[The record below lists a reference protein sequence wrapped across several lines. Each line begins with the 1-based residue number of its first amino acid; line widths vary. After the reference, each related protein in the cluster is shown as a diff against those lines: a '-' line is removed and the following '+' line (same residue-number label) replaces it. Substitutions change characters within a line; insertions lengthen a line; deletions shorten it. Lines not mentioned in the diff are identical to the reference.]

1 MIKMN
6 KIRNIAIVGL
16 GQIGIYLYNELNLKK
31 KEIETKT
38 GIKINIVAI
47 SAKNFNKKRRFK
59 INKNIFYTNPL
70 KIFKNKKLDI
80 LFECIGQSDGISK
93 KIVETALKNRIN
105 VITPNKAL
113 IAKHGDHLARIAEKN
128 KVNLEFEASVA
139 GGIPILRT
147 IKEGLATNKINKVYG
162 ILNGTTNY
170 ILSEMENSNETFDKV
185 LQKAQKLG
193 YAEPGNP
200 KLDLNGFDAFAKI
213 RILSALSFNTKISK
227 SKCIM
232 EGIENI
238 KLEDIKIANQLGL
251 RVKLLGISE
260 IINGQLFETVHPC
273 LVSKKTY
280 IGNVNGVMN
289 AVITEGKPV
298 GESVLQGEGAG
309 PGPTS
314 SSLLSDLL
322 SILRGNTKYPFGIS
336 SSKRRSI
343 KPFNNDKYT
352 NSLYLRFEVKD
363 KQGVLSL
370 ITNRLAKYKISVKRI
385 IQTPDKKNKKAT
397 IVIITHKTTEVN
409 ARNCLSVF
417 KKNKNILKFPTLI
430 RLYN

>member
-1 MIKMN
+1 MSEIK
-6 KIRNIAIVGL
+6 NIAIIGL
-16 GQIGIYLYNELNLKK
+16 GQVGIYLYNELNLKK
-31 KEIETKT
+31 KEIELKT
-38 GIKINIVAI
+38 GKKINIVAI
-47 SAKNFNKKRRFK
+47 SAKNKNKKRRFK
-59 INKNIFYTNPL
+59 INNKIFFSNPLDIFKEKNI
-70 KIFKNKKLDI
+70 DI
-80 LFECIGQSDGISK
+80 LFECIGQSDGVSK
-93 KIVETALKNRIN
+93 KIVEYALKNRIN

-113 IAKHGDHLARIAEKN
+113 IAKHGDYLARIAEKN
-128 KVNLEFEASVA
+128 NVNLEFEASVA

-147 IKEGLATNKINKVYG
+147 LKEGLATNKIRKIYG

-170 ILSEMENSNETFDKV
+170 ILSEMENRNETFDKV
-185 LQKAQKLG
+185 LLRAQKLG

-227 SKCIM
+227 NKCIM

-238 KLEDIKIANQLGL
+238 KLEDIRTASQLGL
-251 RVKLLGISE
+251 RVKLLGISQ
-260 IINGQLFETVHPC
+260 IINGKLFETVHPC
-273 LVSKKTY
+273 LVGKNTY
-280 IGNVNGVMN
+280 IGNVDGVMN

-322 SILRGNTKYPFGIS
+322 SILRGNIKYPFGIS
-336 SSKRRSI
+336 FTKRKSI
-343 KPFNNDKYT
+343 KSFNNDNYT

-397 IVIITHKTTEVN
+397 IVIITHKTTEFN
-409 ARNCLSVF
+409 AKNCLTFF
-417 KKNKNILKFPTLI
+417 KKNRNILKFPTLI

>member
-1 MIKMN
+1 MN
-6 KIRNIAIVGL
+6 KNINIALVGL
-16 GQIGIYLYNELNLKK
+16 GQVGIFLYNELNSKK
-31 KEIETKT
+31 KENEIKT
-38 GIKINIVAI
+38 GKRINIVAI
-47 SAKNFNKKRRFK
+47 SAKNKNKKRRFNIDK
-59 INKNIFYTNPL
+59 KIFYSNPL
-70 KIFKNKKLDI
+70 KIFKEKKIDI
-80 LFECIGQSDGISK
+80 LFECIGLSDGISK
-93 KIVETALKNRIN
+93 KIVEYALKNKVN

-113 IAKHGDHLARIAEKN
+113 IAKHGDYLAKLAEMN

-147 IKEGLATNKINKVYG
+147 IKEGLATNKIKKVYG
-162 ILNGTTNY
+162 LLNGTTNY
-170 ILSEMENSNETFDKV
+170 ILSEMENSNESFEKV
-185 LQKAQKLG
+185 LKKAQVLG

-213 RILSALSFNTKISK
+213 RILSALSFNIKISK

-251 RVKLLGISE
+251 RIKLLGISE
-260 IINGQLFETVHPC
+260 IINNQLFETVHPC
-273 LVSKKTY
+273 LVSKNSY

-298 GESVLQGEGAG
+298 GQSILQGEGAG

-322 SILRGNTKYPFGIS
+322 SILRGNIKPPFGIS
-336 SSKRRSI
+336 YNKRKSI
-343 KPFNNDKYT
+343 KPFNNQNYS

-370 ITNRLAKYKISVKRI
+370 ITNRLSKFKISVKRI

-397 IVIITHKTTEVN
+397 IVIISHKTTEKN
-409 ARNCLSVF
+409 IKNCLSIF